1 MSQSETRSSASGT
14 GGEAADADATGIP
27 VSYWWWLSGITVSL
41 LGSQVQA
48 FGLGWVATAHGASLA
63 ALVITAGNVPGLVL
77 MLIGGAVADSRG
89 PWLVMVVSD
98 GLMCGITAALAVT
111 AAFLGTPVWLLLS
124 AAVLTGVSNAF
135 YVPSSGTIPR
145 RLVPGAALG
154 KAMAARTMAGQLV
167 STLGSPV
174 GGVVVVVAGLA
185 GAAGLNSASFAV
197 IFVLLLV
204 ARRRFAVEASPAARS
219 GTLLRR
225 ALAGAGLVARDS
237 LLRPLVAIVAA
248 VALCMLPVMS
258 LLVPLLVRSRGWPA
272 SAAGEVLG
280 AEAVISGVVIVL
292 VLVRGTSRRPG
303 VALCA
308 GVALAGLGTCG
319 LGVAGSLP
327 LMLVVSGVMGAG
339 LGLFG
344 THVAPLVLGGTPAAY
359 LSRVQAVLTLC
370 QTVPLIVG
378 LNAGGLLV
386 SGAGVRGALLT
397 MGGVVCVVGALA
409 VISRSVRHASIGA
422 PEGGGAA

>member
-1 MSQSETRSSASGT
+1 MSGSETRPPASGT
-14 GGEAADADATGIP
+14 GGEVADAAAGIP
-27 VSYWWWLSGITVSL
+27 VSYWWWLCGITVSL

-48 FGLGWVATAHGASLA
+48 FGLGWAATAHGAPIA
-63 ALVITAGNVPGLVL
+63 GLVITAGNVPGLVL

-111 AAFLGTPVWLLLS
+111 VACLGTPVWLLLS
-124 AAVLTGVSNAF
+124 AAVLTGVSSAF
-135 YVPSSGTIPR
+135 YIPSSGRIPR

-174 GGVVVVVAGLA
+174 
-185 GAAGLNSASFAV
+185 
-197 IFVLLLV
+197 
-204 ARRRFAVEASPAARS
+204 
-219 GTLLRR
+219 
-225 ALAGAGLVARDS
+225 
-237 LLRPLVAIVAA
+237 
-248 VALCMLPVMS
+248 
-258 LLVPLLVRSRGWPA
+258 
-272 SAAGEVLG
+272 
-280 AEAVISGVVIVL
+280 
-292 VLVRGTSRRPG
+292 
-303 VALCA
+303 A
-308 GVALAGLGTCG
+308 GVGTCG
-319 LGVAGSLP
+319 LSVAGSLP

-344 THVAPLVLGGTPAAY
+344 THVAPVVLGGTPAAY

-386 SGAGVRGALLT
+386 SDAGVRGALLT
-397 MGGVVCVVGALA
+397 MGGVVCAVGVLA
-409 VISRSVRHASIGA
+409 VLSRSVRHAPTGA
-422 PEGGGAA
+422 PEGARAA